1 MSEHQEHGSNPSM
14 TYLYIAYIGLAA
26 IIIAVLHNALM
37 PEVAAACSLTQMIAG
52 ALVLL
57 VSLRILTSPRAS
69 SMSYLYL
76 FLFLLAV
83 IIFSVI
89 SNAIMPATVS
99 DNSESAVA
107 DRIKPVAQVVIAPPM
122 AAPGQGKSG
131 EQVVTGLC
139 AACHAVG
146 AMGSP
151 KIGDK
156 AAWGPRIAQGY
167 QTLIQHAINGIRM
180 MPARGGDASLSDEE
194 VAGAV
199 AYMANKAGANFKAPP
214 SK

>member
-1 MSEHQEHGSNPSM
+1 MLAG
-14 TYLYIAYIGLAA
+14 GL
-26 IIIAVLHNALM
+26 VFM
-37 PEVAAACSLTQMIAG
+37 
-52 ALVLL
+52 
-57 VSLRILTSPRAS
+57 VSLKILTSPRAS
-69 SMSYLYL
+69 SLSYLYL
-76 FLFLLAV
+76 FLFLLAL
-83 IIFSVI
+83 IIFKII
-89 SNAIMPATVS
+89 STAIMPAAVT
-99 DNSESAVA
+99 DNSDAAVA
-107 DRIKPVAQVVIAPPM
+107 DRIKPVAQVVVAPPM

-146 AMGSP
+146 ALGSP

-167 QTLIQHAINGIRM
+167 QTLIQHAINGIRS